1 MQFPDWPGS
10 HPCTKNGSRHQKS
23 SVDVGML
30 IATPSQGSIQ
40 RNPNWVSTKPVPNPN
55 IDARARRIAVVMG
68 AVPHKSLDRR
78 SKIVGRAI
86 SDNAEVA
93 NSDFGKS

>member
-1 MQFPDWPGS
+1 
-10 HPCTKNGSRHQKS
+10 
-23 SVDVGML
+23 
-30 IATPSQGSIQ
+30 
-40 RNPNWVSTKPVPNPN
+40 
-55 IDARARRIAVVMG
+55 MG